1 MSRHVLIELTGQA
14 VVADDRGVDEMWML
28 DELAHAGPEHLD
40 EKFIA
45 GFDRKQGYPD
55 PAADIAAFTALGLDG
70 TSTVVDLGAG
80 TGQFAIPAGRR
91 FGRVIAVDVSTAM
104 LAALR
109 AKAGDKANATPGGA
123 GLECVR
129 GGFLSYS
136 PGGPVDGVYTR
147 NALHQVPDFW
157 KVIALRRIADMLR
170 PGGVLRLLDLV
181 FDFGPEEADAVF
193 GDWFAHAAANPA
205 DGYTAADY
213 AEHVRTEY
221 STFRW
226 LLEPML
232 TATGFEVTD
241 VSYERRLYG
250 AYTCVKTGASPATP
264 GPADQQPIPRN
275 GKDSHRG

>member
-123 GLECVR
+123 GL
-129 GGFLSYS
+129 
-136 PGGPVDGVYTR
+136 
-147 NALHQVPDFW
+147 
-157 KVIALRRIADMLR
+157 
-170 PGGVLRLLDLV
+170 
-181 FDFGPEEADAVF
+181 
-193 GDWFAHAAANPA
+193 
-205 DGYTAADY
+205 
-213 AEHVRTEY
+213 
-221 STFRW
+221 
-226 LLEPML
+226 
-232 TATGFEVTD
+232 
-241 VSYERRLYG
+241 
-250 AYTCVKTGASPATP
+250 
-264 GPADQQPIPRN
+264 
-275 GKDSHRG
+275 